1 MDLGVAIDLI
11 EADSLAPVSETDGR
25 GLEELARLHAGLSGE
40 ELLRAFLGPNRPG
53 PVALVSSFG
62 SESALLLALAAEID
76 PGVPV
81 IFIDT
86 GKLFAE
92 TLRYRDLLIGRL
104 GLTAVRTIV
113 PDAGR
118 LAAADP
124 DGTLRLSDPD
134 ACCHVRKVEPLERAL
149 AGFDIWIS
157 GIKRYQTALRAMAPT
172 IEMVDG
178 RLKLN
183 PLAPWSRERIE
194 AEFARRALPPHPL
207 EAEGFL
213 SIGCVPCTG
222 RVRTG
227 EDRRAGRWR
236 DSDKTECGIHRS
248 GSPGSS
254 SGSGRKIDR

>member
-1 MDLGVAIDLI
+1 VDFDMAAGVLEVGSPASVSGADGLDLA
-11 EADSLAPVSETDGR
+11 
-25 GLEELARLHAGLSGE
+25 ELVRLHSGLSGE
-40 ELLRAFLGPNRPG
+40 DLLRAFLGPKRPG

-62 SESALLLALAAEID
+62 SESALLLALVAEID
-76 PGVPV
+76 PALPI

-104 GLTAVRTIV
+104 GLTQVRTIV
-113 PDAGR
+113 PEADR
-118 LAAADP
+118 LAVADP
-124 DGTLRLSDPD
+124 AGTLWLSDPD
-134 ACCHVRKVEPLERAL
+134 ACCHARKVEPLERAL

-157 GIKRYQTALRAMAPT
+157 GIKRYQTAQRATMPT
-172 IEMVDG
+172 IELVGG

-194 AEFARRALPPHPL
+194 TEFTRQALPPHPL
-207 EAEGFL
+207 EVEGFL

-248 GSPGSS
+248 GALRAPAG
-254 SGSGRKIDR
+254 KTDR